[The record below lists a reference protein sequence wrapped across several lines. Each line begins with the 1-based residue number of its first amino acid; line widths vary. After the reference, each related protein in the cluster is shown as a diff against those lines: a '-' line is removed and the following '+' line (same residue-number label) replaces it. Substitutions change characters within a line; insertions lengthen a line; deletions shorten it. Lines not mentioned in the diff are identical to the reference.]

1 MGRIIRVLLLL
12 AVGYALYALVTRREK
27 TKPEPSTAEEN

>member
-12 AVGYALYALVTRREK
+12 AVGYALYALVTRGKK
-27 TKPEPSTAEEN
+27 TKPDPSSAEEN